1 MVIDN
6 HIILYLLM
14 FVFGVVV
21 GIYIMTQ
28 VEAEQNDKL
37 MTNILEMDDNIQTY
51 KEEVDKLIVAKR
63 NVEIELKLYKI
74 KDEQLKEVGKFIEL

>member
-74 KDEQLKEVGKFIEL
+74 KDEQLKEMGKFLES

>member
-74 KDEQLKEVGKFIEL
+74 KDEQLKEVGKFLES